1 MRDTIYTLTKAGS
14 VPYHI
19 TEEDYK
25 ACIKVIEG
33 KRRAELAKA
42 LAELYDVFGEIR
54 ATEIIDEEMENL
66 GIRYGSK

>member
-25 ACIKVIEG
+25 ECIKVIEG
-33 KRRAELAKA
+33 KRRAELAKV
-42 LAELYDVFGEIR
+42 LTELDDIFGR
-54 ATEIIDEEMENL
+54 GRTIDIVNEEMKNL
-66 GIRYGSK
+66 GIKA